1 MVTRQK
7 TPTSRNEKG
16 VAHAH
21 AGKVMAAIA
30 AAMLAQS
37 ELIEQAKQELKERL
51 GNEIYQN
58 PIPQDVKPSY
68 IRKYLSNVIE

>member
-1 MVTRQK
+1 
-7 TPTSRNEKG
+7 
-16 VAHAH
+16 
-21 AGKVMAAIA
+21 MATAV
-30 AAMLAQS
+30 LAQP

-58 PIPQDVKPSY
+58 SIPQGVKPSY